1 MKNMKSI
8 GRYLLLVSSFS
19 VFPYLTFAQVER
31 KSMVVKLDGQEKEKV
46 VFALSEQPKYWVSN
60 NELHIQTLSGE
71 SDRISEYA
79 LSSVKEIS
87 FLNEQTQSNES
98 LSSVELSVSPNPAQD
113 YITVSGLTPNSTVV
127 LLDASGLLMEH
138 YFVED
143 SQGVTILVSHLPK
156 GVYLLKIND
165 KPYKFIKK

>member
-8 GRYLLLVSSFS
+8 GRCLLLMSSFS
-19 VFPYLTFAQVER
+19 VFPYLTFAQSER
-31 KSMVVKLDGQEKEKV
+31 KSMVVKLEGQENEKV

-60 NELHIQTLSGE
+60 NELHIQTLSDE
-71 SDRISEYA
+71 AQYT

-87 FLNEQTQSNES
+87 FLNEHTQSNES
-98 LSSVELSVSPNPAQD
+98 LSSVDLSVSPNPAQD
-113 YITVSGLTPNSTVV
+113 YITISGLTSNSNVV
-127 LLDASGLLMEH
+127 MLDASGLLMEQ

-143 SQGVTILVSHLPK
+143 SQGVTIKVSHLPK